1 MADEKKGERCW
12 EGKWRL
18 VYWFKAQRLQN
29 INPAD
34 EHGPVSFCS
43 RLVDDHQ
50 EKRFQLASL
59 LPVQRGGPILTF
71 CVLFVFT

>member
-1 MADEKKGERCW
+1 MRKKGSGV
-12 EGKWRL
+12 GKENGA
-18 VYWFKAQRLQN
+18 WFIGLKHRDWKTLTPQTNMAPSL
-29 INPAD
+29 
-34 EHGPVSFCS
+34 FCG